1 MKVILFLSLY
11 LLVSTTYG
19 GTETRKV
26 SFEEAMLGI
35 PSQWMNFERKGCL
48 LIGERSV
55 DTNDYLKICKY
66 TSDNDKVY
74 FSMNDDGEWE
84 AVTEGAPVL
93 ADVNFTSK
101 FKGMSAIVSC
111 RIRDDAGYHSTQC
124 FQAEIDLPENIS
136 YIFTGI
142 GNSSFFEQYKKIYL
156 SFNVIDK

>member
-35 PSQWMNFERKGCL
+35 PGQWINFERKGCL

-111 RIRDDAGYHSTQC
+111 RIR
-124 FQAEIDLPENIS
+124 
-136 YIFTGI
+136 
-142 GNSSFFEQYKKIYL
+142 
-156 SFNVIDK
+156 